1 VQNYRGRGQVSI
13 PYLLTIGVAVLLTVV
28 LAARQVSRATY
39 ARVVMAKRA
48 LRAGERIEPSILGFA
63 NVAKNAVP
71 PGALL
76 DPAAIVG
83 RTVQRPVTEGTP
95 ITATDFVA
103 PSAPVVWLA
112 ESPPPGRVV
121 VTVAVPGT
129 LLPVQQLRLGDQ
141 FEVLAVSK
149 EGKSRI
155 IARDA
160 YMLGSIMAKH
170 QPRKNSVDALTP
182 SRERPAATTSVV
194 GLVLAVLP
202 QDASPLV
209 QSQSIGEKISFV
221 LHGKREILSGQL
233 LKIPTGPAV
242 TSHEVAKAP
251 AQVELISGSHRE
263 KVNIN

>member
-28 LAARQVSRATY
+28 LAARQVTRASY

-48 LRAGERIEPSILGFA
+48 LRAGDRIDSSILGFA
-63 NVAKNAVP
+63 SVAKNAVP
-71 PGALL
+71 TGAVL

-83 RTVQRPVTEGTP
+83 RTVQRPVTEGKP

-103 PSAPVVWLA
+103 PAAPAVWLA
-112 ESPPPGRVV
+112 EAPPPGRVV
-121 VTVAVPGT
+121 VTVSIPGN

-141 FEVLAVSK
+141 FELLAVSK

-155 IARDA
+155 VARDA

-170 QPRKNSVDALTP
+170 EPPKNSVEGLAP
-182 SRERPAATTSVV
+182 SRDRRPVTTLI
-194 GLVLAVLP
+194 GLVLAVRP
-202 QDASPLV
+202 QDASPII
-209 QSQSIGEKISFV
+209 QSQGTGERLSFV
-221 LHGKREILSGQL
+221 LHGKREILSGHL
-233 LKIPTGPAV
+233 LEIPTAV
-242 TSHEVAKAP
+242 ASHDVAKPPP

>member
-1 VQNYRGRGQVSI
+1 MQNYRGRGQVSV

-48 LRAGERIEPSILGFA
+48 LRAGERIDASLLGFA
-63 NVAKNAVP
+63 SVAKNAVP
-71 PGALL
+71 QGAVL
-76 DPAAIVG
+76 DPASVIG
-83 RTVQRPVTEGTP
+83 RTVQRTVTEGQP

-121 VTVAVPGT
+121 VTVSIPGT

-141 FEVLAVSK
+141 FEILSVSK
-149 EGKSRI
+149 EGRSRVV
-155 IARDA
+155 ARDA
-160 YMLGSIMAKH
+160 YMLGSMMARH
-170 QPRKNSVDALTP
+170 QPPKNTLESLMP
-182 SRERPAATTSVV
+182 SREARPVTSVV
-194 GLVLAVLP
+194 GLVLAVRP

-209 QSQSIGEKISFV
+209 QAQSIGERISFV
-221 LHGKREILSGQL
+221 LHGKREILSGHL
-233 LKIPTGPAV
+233 LEIPTPAPPSNEV
-242 TSHEVAKAP
+242 TRAP